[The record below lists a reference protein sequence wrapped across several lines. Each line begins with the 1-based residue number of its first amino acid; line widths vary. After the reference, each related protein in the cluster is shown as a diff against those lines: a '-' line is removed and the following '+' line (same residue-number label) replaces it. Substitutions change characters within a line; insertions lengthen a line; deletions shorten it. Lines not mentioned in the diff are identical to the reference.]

1 MSDKETDDMRIA
13 TTLATRDGGFTDEAL
28 EDAAADLIAKGTT
41 TLTDP
46 DGNKFPATVISAKN
60 NEGRLEVVFEFDP
73 SKGLEADLKDG
84 TIRHLD
90 PDTKTFEE
98 R

>member
-1 MSDKETDDMRIA
+1 MRIS

-46 DGNKFPATVISAKN
+46 HGNKFPATVISAKN

-73 SKGLEADLKDG
+73 TKGLEADIKDG
-84 TIRHLD
+84 KIRRMD
-90 PDTKTFEE
+90 PDTKTFEG